1 LATKKHHESPP
12 LRLAVFASGTGS
24 NFMAIVD
31 SIEAGKLNAA
41 VVGLISNNP
50 DAGAIAFAKSKHI
63 PHEIVNKK
71 RYPDENDRDMK
82 ILNIL
87 EQWDANFIILAGY
100 MKIINPPILEKYK
113 NRMLNIH
120 PALLPSFGGKGM
132 YGIHVH
138 EAVIEYGVKYS
149 GVTVHVV
156 NNEYDAGPV
165 VLQRVLPV
173 LDDDTPQSLQQ
184 RILKEEHKIYTEAI
198 QLFAENR
205 VTVKGRR
212 VFVQRDHAKN

>member
-1 LATKKHHESPP
+1 MVPGQQQKNPS

-24 NFMAIVD
+24 NFMAVVE
-31 SIEAGKLNAA
+31 SIEAGRLNAV

-71 RYPDENDRDMK
+71 RYPDENEHDTK

-87 EQWDANFIILAGY
+87 EQWQANFIILAGY
-100 MKIINPPILEKYK
+100 MKMINPQIVEKYK

-132 YGIHVH
+132 YGLHVH
-138 EAVIEYGVKYS
+138 ETVIEYGVKYS
-149 GVTVHVV
+149 GVTVHIV
-156 NNEYDAGPV
+156 NNDYDAGPV
-165 VLQRVLPV
+165 VLQHVVPV

-205 VTVKGRR
+205 ITIKGRR
-212 VFVQRDHAKN
+212 VFVKRDHAKN

>member
-1 LATKKHHESPP
+1 MVRGQQQKNPP

-24 NFMAIVD
+24 NFRAIVD
-31 SIEAGKLNAA
+31 SIEDGKLNAV

-50 DAGAIAFAKSKHI
+50 DAGAIVFAESKQI
-63 PHEIVNKK
+63 PCEIVNKK
-71 RYPDENDRDMK
+71 RYPDESEHDAK

-87 EQWDANFIILAGY
+87 EQWKTNFIILAGY
-100 MKIINPPILEKYK
+100 MKMINPLIVEKYK
-113 NRMLNIH
+113 NRILNIH

-132 YGIHVH
+132 YGLHVH
-138 EAVIEYGVKYS
+138 EAVIEYGVKFS
-149 GVTVHVV
+149 GVTVHIV

-165 VLQRVLPV
+165 VLQRVVPV

-184 RILKEEHKIYTEAI
+184 RILKEEHIIYTEAI

-205 VTVKGRR
+205 ITVSGRR